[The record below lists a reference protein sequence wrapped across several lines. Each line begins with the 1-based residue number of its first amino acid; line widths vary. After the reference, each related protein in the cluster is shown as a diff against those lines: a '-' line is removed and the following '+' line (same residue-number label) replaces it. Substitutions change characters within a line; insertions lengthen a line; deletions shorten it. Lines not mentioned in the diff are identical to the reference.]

1 MFPTI
6 SSGSDLSN
14 FINKVGVAV
23 NDVTKITEKISS
35 ELTGQQGTANASSPD
50 PGSLSLLP
58 LINLLK
64 GGTSLSSNNNVDL
77 DNYQAPPPSISS
89 PQDQSS
95 DILGT
100 IFKGIG
106 DAFNNVKNLGHDID
120 SLGRDIDTGAKDL
133 EKGAG
138 DLFANVGKG
147 VSDLFSGKFSNL
159 GDDFKKGVDDIGADL
174 KTGSTDFAKF
184 IESPELADFARA
196 ANVVFAGT
204 MAVTGV
210 VCLATGV
217 GAPAAMVAL
226 GLAGASGL
234 IMEFPPVTQKL
245 EAGLQA
251 MMEPILGDDASKL
264 APLATQGM
272 ISGLMVTIAVTGGSA
287 GSAQGALDATVHTFN
302 SLQNGLNGIA
312 QAQQTASPY
321 MQMLG
326 MQSDPQAISNMAGV
340 FGTMGAIMPDISS
353 YAGNMGQPLKEV
365 LTKPNMSSLSKFV
378 DTAKDVPP
386 SVKNF
391 LNGSQE
397 DTIPQSGSGFFKSTG
412 SLLGYA
418 EQLMPSLKNGLQE
431 ITSKQPAGISLQNLA
446 QENSQPTSSSG
457 PAQPLASASPNT
469 SSAPQFFSGQ
479 IIRLNVKDSN
489 GNPVDVGNL
498 LTQALE
504 VFGPAYKSEIS
515 KTQDEQKQITNLKKK
530 LDALKQLDNVLSK
543 QSDGLAGKDG
553 IGKVS
558 IDVPIE
564 RFKTDGKGNK
574 VIGPDGNPETYTIET
589 PPPPSNDDWA
599 NASGWANKTYNQAG
613 DAAKDYFG
621 IDYTKESGTNADS
634 TNRANNT
641 QKLSNE
647 RSMVSTE
654 ISKRSSEFDYDMNQA
669 TTLMST
675 FNKML
680 TGLFD
685 LLKQIHIG

>member
-6 SSGSDLSN
+6 SSGDLSN
-14 FINKVGVAV
+14 FFNKVGVAV
-23 NDVTKITEKISS
+23 DDVKKITEKISS

-50 PGSLSLLP
+50 PGSLSLKP
-58 LINLLK
+58 LINLLM
-64 GGTSLSSNNNVDL
+64 GGASLASNNNVDL

-120 SLGRDIDTGAKDL
+120 SLGRDIDTGAKNL
-133 EKGAG
+133 EKGVG
-138 DLFANVGKG
+138 DLFTNVGKG
-147 VSDLFSGKFSNL
+147 VSDVFSGNFSNL

-174 KTGSTDFAKF
+174 KTGATDFAKF

-251 MMEPILGDDASKL
+251 MMQPILGDDASKL
-264 APLATQGM
+264 APIATQGM
-272 ISGLMVTIAVTGGSA
+272 IAGLMVTIAATGGSA
-287 GSAQGALDATVHTFN
+287 GSAQGAVDATVHTFN

-353 YAGNMGQPLKEV
+353 YAGNLGQPLKDV

-386 SVKNF
+386 SVTNF

-397 DTIPQSGSGFFKSTG
+397 DTLPQSGSGFFKSTG

-418 EQLMPSLKNGLQE
+418 EQLMPSLKDGLKE
-431 ITSKQPAGISLQNLA
+431 ITSKQPGGISLQNLA

-457 PAQPLASASPNT
+457 SAQSLTSAPPNT
-469 SSAPQFFSGQ
+469 PSAPQTFRGEF
-479 IIRLNVKDSN
+479 IHLNVKDSN
-489 GNPVDVGNL
+489 GNPVDGGKIL
-498 LTQALE
+498 EQALK
-504 VFGPAYKSEIS
+504 VFGPAYKDEIS
-515 KTQDEQKQITNLKKK
+515 KTQDEQQQIKNLSKK

-543 QSDGLAGKDG
+543 QSDGKEGLDG

-558 IDVPIE
+558 IYVPTE

-574 VIGPDGNPETYTIET
+574 VNGPDGKPETYTIET

-599 NASGWANKTYNQAG
+599 NASGWKNITYNKAA
-613 DAAKDYFG
+613 DAANEYFG
-621 IDYTKESGTNADS
+621 ISYSQESGDKADS
-634 TNRANNT
+634 TNRYNNT
-641 QKLSNE
+641 QKISNE
-647 RSMVSTE
+647 RSLVSTE
-654 ISKRSSEFDYDMNQA
+654 ISKRSSEFDYDIGQA

-675 FNKML
+675 FNRML

-685 LLKQIHIG
+685 TLKQITNGI